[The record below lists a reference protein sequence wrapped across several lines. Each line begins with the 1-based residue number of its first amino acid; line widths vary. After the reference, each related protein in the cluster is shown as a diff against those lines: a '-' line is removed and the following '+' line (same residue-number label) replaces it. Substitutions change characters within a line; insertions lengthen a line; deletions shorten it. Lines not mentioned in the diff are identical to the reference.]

1 MTLISR
7 TRILALAAA
16 VAASLP
22 MAAQA
27 ADDSRREPAI
37 VVTGQGQSM
46 LAPDMAIVS
55 VGIVRQAKTA
65 REALS
70 ANNEAM
76 RKVLEALKGA
86 GIAERDL
93 QTSGFSINPQYSYPD
108 SNDGTPRA
116 PVLTGY
122 EVANQ
127 LTIRVRDIAR
137 LGAVLDQTVS
147 LGVNQG
153 GDIRFTNAEPEK
165 AVEEARRNA
174 MKNAIGKA
182 RVLAE
187 AAGVKAGRILEISE
201 TMDLPEPRPV
211 MRMSMAKEAADAVP
225 VAAGENSY
233 SVTVNVTFAIEQ

>member
-55 VGIVRQAKTA
+55 VGVVRQAKTA

-108 SNDGTPRA
+108 SNDGTPRP